1 MFDPFDIYE
10 LPNTLFGMFLGILL
24 LGFLF
29 IVYEMYANKTPTA
42 ATTEHKITD
51 ARIQHFT
58 IDGIEC
64 IAINRYGISCDW
76 HNRKL
81 SGVTK

>member
-1 MFDPFDIYE
+1 MNAPFCFD
-10 LPNTLFGMFLGILL
+10 LPNITLGIFVGMFLFGVTLVVFEISS
-24 LGFLF
+24 
-29 IVYEMYANKTPTA
+29 NKTQ
-42 ATTEHKITD
+42 ATTTAEYKITD

>member
-1 MFDPFDIYE
+1 MNAPFCFDF
-10 LPNTLFGMFLGILL
+10 PNIALGILVGIFLFGGVL
-24 LGFLF
+24 LGFE
-29 IVYEMYANKTPTA
+29 IYSNKTQ
-42 ATTEHKITD
+42 ATTTAEYKITD

-76 HNRKL
+76 HNKKL